1 MDEKFCHAVIDA
13 SLYWT
18 GADETNCPALK
29 YLRTM
34 AGYYLW
40 DNAGRPVFWNTSLE
54 EVNES
59 S

>member
-18 GADETNCPALK
+18 GTDEANCPALK

-40 DNAGRPVFWNTSLE
+40 DKVGRPTPWPGE
-54 EVNES
+54 DNES